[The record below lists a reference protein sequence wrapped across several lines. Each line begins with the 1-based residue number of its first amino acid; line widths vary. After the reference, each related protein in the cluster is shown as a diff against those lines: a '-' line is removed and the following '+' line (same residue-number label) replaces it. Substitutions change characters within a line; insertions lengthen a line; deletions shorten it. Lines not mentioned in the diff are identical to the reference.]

1 MKKIGLALLAVLV
14 YASAIPARAAPAQW
28 VEGTNYVV
36 LDRVQPTTVPAG
48 KVEVM
53 EVFSY
58 GCPFCNKFQPVIHQ
72 LEHSLPR
79 NSRMVFLPASFNPAE
94 DWPLFQRAYFT
105 AQALG
110 IADSTHQAIY
120 DAVWKTGQL
129 ATEDPG
135 TNQLRQPLPSLED
148 VAHCYSQLTGVSAQ
162 TFVAT
167 AQSFGVETRMREAD
181 AQVMAMQIPS
191 TPCIVVDGK
200 YRIVMQSLHSID
212 DVIPLVKFLV
222 AKASAH

>member
-1 MKKIGLALLAVLV
+1 MKMICLALLAVLL
-14 YASAIPARAAPAQW
+14 YTSALPARAAPAQW
-28 VEGTNYVV
+28 VEGTYYVV
-36 LDRVQPTTVPAG
+36 LDQAQPTTVPPG

-72 LEHSLPR
+72 LERTLPR
-79 NSRMVFLPASFNPAE
+79 NTQMVFLPASFNPAE

-105 AQALG
+105 AEALG
-110 IADSTHQAIY
+110 IADRTHQAIY
-120 DAVWKTGQL
+120 DAVWKTGEL
-129 ATEDPG
+129 AIEDPS
-135 TNQLRQPLPSLED
+135 TNRLRQPLPSLED
-148 VAHCYSQLTGVSAQ
+148 VARCYSQLTGVSTQ
-162 TFVAT
+162 TFMTT
-167 AQSFGVETRMREAD
+167 AQSFGVETRMHEAD

-191 TPCIVVDGK
+191 TPCIVVNGK
-200 YRIVMQSLHSID
+200 YRIVMDSLHSID

>member
-14 YASAIPARAAPAQW
+14 YSSAVPARAAPAPW
-28 VEGTNYVV
+28 IEGTDYVV
-36 LDRVQPTTVPAG
+36 LEQAQPTTVPAG

-72 LEHSLPR
+72 LERTLSR
-79 NSRMVFLPASFNPAE
+79 NTRMVFLPASFNPAE
-94 DWPLFQRAYFT
+94 DWPLFQRAYFA

-110 IADSTHQAIY
+110 IADRTHQAIY
-120 DAVWKTGQL
+120 DAVWKTGEL
-129 ATEDPG
+129 AIEDPS
-135 TNQLRQPLPSLED
+135 TNRLKRPLPSLED
-148 VAHCYSQLTGVSAQ
+148 VAHCYSRLTGVSAQ

-167 AQSFGVETRMREAD
+167 ARSFGVETRMHEAD
-181 AQVMAMQIPS
+181 SQVMAMQVPS

-200 YRIVMQSLHSID
+200 YRIVMDSLHSID

-222 AKASAH
+222 AKAGAH

>member
-1 MKKIGLALLAVLV
+1 MKKIGWVLSAVLV
-14 YASAIPARAAPAQW
+14 CASVLPAGAAPAQW
-28 VEGTNYVV
+28 VEGSNYVA
-36 LDRVQPTTVPAG
+36 LDQAQPTTVPAG

-58 GCPFCNKFQPVIHQ
+58 GCPFCNKFEPVVRQ

-79 NSRMVFLPASFNPAE
+79 NAQMVFLPASFSPAE

-110 IADSTHQAIY
+110 IADRTHEAMY

-129 ATEDPG
+129 AIENPG
-135 TNQLRQPLPSLED
+135 TNQLRQPPPSLED
-148 VAHCYSQLTGVSAQ
+148 VARCYSQLTGVSAQ

-181 AQVMAMQIPS
+181 AQVMSMQIPG
-191 TPCIVVDGK
+191 TPCIVVAGK
-200 YRIVMQSLHSID
+200 YRIVMESLHSVE

>member
-1 MKKIGLALLAVLV
+1 MKKIGLALLGVLFF
-14 YASAIPARAAPAQW
+14 ASLIPAQAAPAQW

-36 LDRVQPTTVPAG
+36 LDQPQPTTVPAG

-72 LEHSLPR
+72 LEQALPR
-79 NSRMVFLPASFNPAE
+79 NTQMVFLPASFNPNE
-94 DWPLFQRAYFT
+94 DWPLFQRAYLT

-110 IADSTHQAIY
+110 IADRTHEAIY
-120 DAVWKTGQL
+120 DAVWKTGEL
-129 ATEDPG
+129 AIEDPS
-135 TNQLRQPLPSLED
+135 TNRLRQPLPSLTD
-148 VAHCYSQLTGVSAQ
+148 VAHCYSQLTGVSVE

-167 AQSFGVETRMREAD
+167 AQSFGVETKMKQAD
-181 AQVMAMQIPS
+181 ARIMAMQIPS
-191 TPCIVVDGK
+191 TPCIVVDGR

-212 DVIPLVKFLV
+212 DVIPLVEFLV
-222 AKASAH
+222 AKAGAH

>member
-1 MKKIGLALLAVLV
+1 MKTIGLALLAALV
-14 YASAIPARAAPAQW
+14 CIPAIPARAAPAQW

-36 LDRVQPTTVPAG
+36 LDQAQPTTVPAG

-58 GCPFCNKFQPVIHQ
+58 GCPFCNKFEPVIRQ
-72 LEHSLPR
+72 MERSLPP
-79 NSRMVFLPASFNPAE
+79 NTQVVFLPASFNPAE

-110 IADSTHQAIY
+110 IADRTHQAIY

-129 ATEDPG
+129 AIEDPA
-135 TNQLRQPLPSLED
+135 TNQLRRPLPSLED
-148 VAHCYSQLTGVSAQ
+148 VAHCYAQLTGVSAQ
-162 TFVAT
+162 TFIAT
-167 AQSFGVETRMREAD
+167 AQSFGVETRMHEAD
-181 AQVMAMQIPS
+181 SQIMAMQIPS
-191 TPCIVVDGK
+191 TPCIVVGGK
-200 YRIVMQSLHSID
+200 YRIVMESLHSAD

>member
-1 MKKIGLALLAVLV
+1 MKKFGWVLSGILV
-14 YASAIPARAAPAQW
+14 CASVLPARAAPAQW
-28 VEGTNYVV
+28 VEGTHYVV
-36 LDRVQPTTVPAG
+36 LDQAQPTTVPAG

-72 LEHSLPR
+72 LEHSLAR
-79 NSRMVFLPASFNPAE
+79 NSQMVFLPASFDPAE

-110 IADSTHQAIY
+110 IADRTHQAIY

-135 TNQLRQPLPSLED
+135 TNRLRQPLPSLQD

-162 TFVAT
+162 TFVTT

-200 YRIVMQSLHSID
+200 YRIVMESLHSID
-212 DVIPLVKFLV
+212 DVIPLVKFLI

>member
-1 MKKIGLALLAVLV
+1 MKKIGWVLSAVLMC
-14 YASAIPARAAPAQW
+14 ASALAAWAAPAQW
-28 VEGTNYVV
+28 VEGTHYVV
-36 LDRVQPTTVPAG
+36 LDQAQPTTVPAG

-58 GCPFCNKFQPVIHQ
+58 GCPFCSKFQPVIRQ
-72 LEHSLPR
+72 MERTLPR
-79 NSRMVFLPASFNPAE
+79 NAQMAFLPASFNPAE

-110 IADSTHQAIY
+110 IADRTHQAIY
-120 DAVWKTGQL
+120 DAVWKTGEL
-129 ATEDPG
+129 AIEDPS
-135 TNQLRQPLPSLED
+135 THRLRQPLPSLED

-167 AQSFGVETRMREAD
+167 ARSFGVETRMREAD
-181 AQVMAMQIPS
+181 SQVMAMQIPS
-191 TPCIVVDGK
+191 TPCIVVGGK
-200 YRIVMQSLHSID
+200 YRIEMSSLHSID

>member
-1 MKKIGLALLAVLV
+1 MKKIGLALLAVLI
-14 YASAIPARAAPAQW
+14 YAATLPARAAPAQW
-28 VEGTNYVV
+28 IEGTHYVV
-36 LDRVQPTTVPAG
+36 LDQAQPTTVPAG

-72 LEHSLPR
+72 LERSLPR
-79 NSRMVFLPASFNPAE
+79 NTQMVFLPASFNPAE

-110 IADSTHQAIY
+110 IADRTHQAIY
-120 DAVWKTGQL
+120 NAVWKTGEL
-129 ATEDPG
+129 AIEDPS
-135 TNQLRQPLPSLED
+135 TNRLRRPLPSLED
-148 VAHCYSQLTGVSAQ
+148 VARCYSQLTGVSAQ
-162 TFVAT
+162 TFDTT
-167 AQSFGVETRMREAD
+167 AQSFGVEARMHEAD

-200 YRIVMQSLHSID
+200 YRIVMESLHAID

>member
-1 MKKIGLALLAVLV
+1 MKMICLALLAVLL
-14 YASAIPARAAPAQW
+14 YTSALPARAAPAQW

-36 LDRVQPTTVPAG
+36 LDQAQPTTVPPG

-72 LEHSLPR
+72 LERTLPR
-79 NSRMVFLPASFNPAE
+79 NTQMVFLPASFNPAE

-105 AQALG
+105 AEALG
-110 IADSTHQAIY
+110 IADRTHQAIY
-120 DAVWKTGQL
+120 DAVWKTGEL
-129 ATEDPG
+129 AIEDPS
-135 TNQLRQPLPSLED
+135 TNRLRQPLPSLED
-148 VAHCYSQLTGVSAQ
+148 VARCYSQLTGVSTQ
-162 TFVAT
+162 TFMTT
-167 AQSFGVETRMREAD
+167 AQSFGVETRMHEAD

-191 TPCIVVDGK
+191 TPCIVVNGK
-200 YRIVMQSLHSID
+200 YRIVMDSLHSID

>member
-36 LDRVQPTTVPAG
+36 LDQAQPTTVPAG

-58 GCPFCNKFQPVIHQ
+58 GCPFCNKFQPVIHR

-79 NSRMVFLPASFNPAE
+79 NTRMVYLPASFNPAE

-129 ATEDPG
+129 ATEAPG

-200 YRIVMQSLHSID
+200 YRIVMESLHSID